1 MSTAATASNLDVT
14 QSPCIGECAI
24 NEEGIC
30 MGCYRSMD
38 EINAWPR
45 ADEEERLNILQN
57 VQQRKAD

>member
-1 MSTAATASNLDVT
+1 MSTAAAPKLDVT

-24 NEEGIC
+24 DENGVC

-45 ADEEERLNILQN
+45 ANEEERLNILQN
-57 VQQRKAD
+57 IEQRKAD